1 MRWAVVLKV
10 VATAVVM
17 AAATELPAYTPFNLA
32 DSIEVVVMKGWGTG
46 LCALLFAAGLQ
57 AEAVH
62 DTGHHHHAAHAHAH
76 AHAEHM
82 GSSPVNNLKEP
93 GQSAFA
99 AIQEVVATLIADPDT
114 DWSRVNIEALRQHL
128 IDMDNVTLRAEVVTE
143 ALPGG
148 AQFRVTAKD
157 ADVVRS
163 IQTMVS
169 AHARAM
175 NGVEG
180 WALSADLIE
189 NGAVL
194 MAVGEDVERIR
205 GLGFIGLMTVG
216 MHHQAHHLALAK
228 GQNPHAH

>member
-17 AAATELPAYTPFNLA
+17 AAATELPAYTPFNLT
-32 DSIEVVVMKGWGTG
+32 DSIEVVVMKRWGTG
-46 LCALLFAAGLQ
+46 LCALLFAVGLQ

-62 DTGHHHHAAHAHAH
+62 DTGHHHQA

-82 GSSPVNNLKEP
+82 GSSPGNNLKEP

-99 AIQEVVATLIADPDT
+99 AIQEVVATLMADPDT

-148 AQFRVTAKD
+148 ARFTVTAQE
-157 ADVVRS
+157 ARVVRS
-163 IQTMVS
+163 IQNMVS
-169 AHARAM
+169 AHAEAM

>member
-17 AAATELPAYTPFNLA
+17 AAATELPAYTPFNLT
-32 DSIEVVVMKGWGTG
+32 DSIGGIVMKRWGTG
-46 LCALLFAAGLQ
+46 LGALLFAVGLQ

-62 DTGHHHHAAHAHAH
+62 NTGHHDQAAHT
-76 AHAEHM
+76 HAENP

-99 AIQEVVATLIADPDT
+99 AIQEVVATLMANPNT

-148 AQFRVTAKD
+148 AQFRVTAQE
-157 ADVVRS
+157 ARVVRS
-163 IQTMVS
+163 IQNMVS

-194 MAVGEDVERIR
+194 TAVGEDVERIR

>member
-1 MRWAVVLKV
+1 
-10 VATAVVM
+10 M

-32 DSIEVVVMKGWGTG
+32 DSIGGVVMKRWGTG

-62 DTGHHHHAAHAHAH
+62 DTGHHHQAAHTHAG
-76 AHAEHM
+76 HM

-99 AIQEVVATLIADPDT
+99 AIQ
-114 DWSRVNIEALRQHL
+114 
-128 IDMDNVTLRAEVVTE
+128 
-143 ALPGG
+143 
-148 AQFRVTAKD
+148 
-157 ADVVRS
+157 
-163 IQTMVS
+163 TMVS
-169 AHARAM
+169 AHAGAM
-175 NGVEG
+175 NGIEG

-194 MAVGEDVERIR
+194 TATGEDVERIR

>member
-1 MRWAVVLKV
+1 MRWAVGLKV

-32 DSIEVVVMKGWGTG
+32 DSIEGVVMKRWGTG

-62 DTGHHHHAAHAHAH
+62 DTGHHHQAAHAHA
-76 AHAEHM
+76 EQM

-99 AIQEVVATLIADPDT
+99 AIQEVVATLMADPDT

-128 IDMDNVTLRAEVVTE
+128 IDMDNVTLRADVTTE

-157 ADVVRS
+157 AEVVRS

-169 AHARAM
+169 AHAGAM

-194 MAVGEDVERIR
+194 TAVGEDVERIR
-205 GLGFIGLMTVG
+205 GLGFIGLMAVG

>member
-1 MRWAVVLKV
+1 MRWAVGLKV

-17 AAATELPAYTPFNLA
+17 AAAIELPAYTPFNLA
-32 DSIEVVVMKGWGTG
+32 DSIEVVVMKRWGTG

-62 DTGHHHHAAHAHAH
+62 DTVHHHQAAH

-99 AIQEVVATLIADPDT
+99 AIQEVVATLMANPNT

-148 AQFRVTAKD
+148 AQFRVTAQE
-157 ADVVRS
+157 ARVVRS
-163 IQTMVS
+163 IQNMVS

-194 MAVGEDVERIR
+194 TAVGEDVGRIR

-228 GQNPHAH
+228 GLNPHAH